1 MNYCLAIDI
10 AKSKSTF
17 ALFNSNVSSIVIEPV
32 DIVHSLENLLS
43 LHSNLI
49 KFGIS
54 NISVILESTSTYH
67 LPIVNFFKDRNYQV
81 IVINPLISKEH
92 KRTLR
97 KTKTDKLDCFI
108 LADIYFKGDYNKQSS
123 FDNKYEEMQYISRYL
138 ITLEHNLVR
147 IKNRFRQLIGLTF
160 PEYETIFNNNSLFDE
175 INLNFIY
182 HYPHAEIV
190 SNKRIDALT
199 NTLFSYYNRH
209 YNYYANK
216 AKFIKSMASNSLTS
230 VSTDSIVCNQIKE
243 LALFIISEQKHL
255 VELKQQLIDLC
266 KDDKLFNVCLSFD
279 GISYLTAAYLCAEL
293 KDISRFSS
301 YKKLIASC
309 GLDPTII
316 ESGKSINYHGPISKR
331 GNRISRKRLF
341 NIIVNIVT
349 VYSKHHIDNEFVIYY
364 RKKRSE
370 GKHHYAAIIACSTKL
385 LRKIF
390 YRFNDTSFCC

>member
-138 ITLEHNLVR
+138 ITLEHNLV
-147 IKNRFRQLIGLTF
+147 IG
-160 PEYETIFNNNSLFDE
+160 
-175 INLNFIY
+175 
-182 HYPHAEIV
+182 
-190 SNKRIDALT
+190 
-199 NTLFSYYNRH
+199 
-209 YNYYANK
+209 
-216 AKFIKSMASNSLTS
+216 
-230 VSTDSIVCNQIKE
+230 
-243 LALFIISEQKHL
+243 
-255 VELKQQLIDLC
+255 
-266 KDDKLFNVCLSFD
+266 
-279 GISYLTAAYLCAEL
+279 
-293 KDISRFSS
+293 
-301 YKKLIASC
+301 
-309 GLDPTII
+309 
-316 ESGKSINYHGPISKR
+316 
-331 GNRISRKRLF
+331 
-341 NIIVNIVT
+341 
-349 VYSKHHIDNEFVIYY
+349 
-364 RKKRSE
+364 
-370 GKHHYAAIIACSTKL
+370 
-385 LRKIF
+385 
-390 YRFNDTSFCC
+390 FC